1 MEVDRIGI
9 PARSRR
15 QVMDWGLVLASQG
28 IEAILGQSEE
38 GWEVVVGAR
47 DYERA
52 RACLRQY
59 QAENRGWHWQQP
71 LPAAGVVFHWGSAGW
86 AVVMAAIYYWST
98 TRFPAARQLG
108 IMDSGAVAA
117 GQWWRLFTA
126 VSLNENM
133 PHLMANVTTG
143 FVLRGLAMARYG
155 AGVGL
160 LASFLAGAAGNVAGL
175 ALYPQPHEGLG
186 ASGMVMGALGL
197 ITAQSFAFWRACRSA
212 SHFWLRSL
220 AAGVLI
226 LVLIGFSPESDIVA
240 HVGGFVCGLLCGW
253 ALGHARAET
262 LQGGAANLAAST
274 AVVALL
280 VATWHMA
287 LRAP

>member
-126 VSLNENM
+126 VSLHENM

-143 FVLRGLAMARYG
+143 FVLLGLAMARYG

>member
-1 MEVDRIGI
+1 
-9 PARSRR
+9 
-15 QVMDWGLVLASQG
+15 
-28 IEAILGQSEE
+28 
-38 GWEVVVGAR
+38 
-47 DYERA
+47 
-52 RACLRQY
+52 
-59 QAENRGWHWQQP
+59 
-71 LPAAGVVFHWGSAGW
+71 
-86 AVVMAAIYYWST
+86 MAAIYYWST

-126 VSLNENM
+126 VSLHENM

-143 FVLRGLAMARYG
+143 FVLLGLAMARYG

-160 LASFLAGAAGNVAGL
+160 LASFIAGAAGNVAGL

>member
-28 IEAILGQSEE
+28 IEAILGLSEE
-38 GWEVVVGAR
+38 GWEGVVGAR

-108 IMDSGAVAA
+108 ILDSGAVAA

-126 VSLNENM
+126 VSLHENM

-143 FVLRGLAMARYG
+143 FVLLGLAMARYG